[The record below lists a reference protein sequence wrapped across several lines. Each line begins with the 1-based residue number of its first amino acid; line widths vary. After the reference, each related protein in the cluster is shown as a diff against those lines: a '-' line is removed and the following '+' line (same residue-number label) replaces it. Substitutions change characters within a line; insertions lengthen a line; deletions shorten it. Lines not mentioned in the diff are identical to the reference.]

1 MRMRRAVLTVLI
13 LASATFA
20 SDAGAQVTPAANR
33 VRVVESCP
41 CSGCACGSIS
51 KRTLIVGQLVRRT
64 DDSVVIVPDSLSAQ
78 GTEQV
83 FVLGTQHQ
91 LLQSVGFRRRTL
103 RGMGTGLLV
112 GAVGGGVWGAL
123 YDEKPVCAQ
132 GSSCFEYGRGYNAF
146 WGAFLL
152 AWPGLVIGGLVGAS
166 NTHEVW
172 RPMADRSVRVAIA
185 PTAKG
190 GAQFTARMS
199 F

>member
-51 KRTLIVGQLVRRT
+51 KRTLIVGQLVRQT
-64 DDSVVIVPDSLSAQ
+64 NDSVVIVPDSLSAQ
-78 GTEQV
+78 GTEHV
-83 FVLGTQHQ
+83 FLFGC
-91 LLQSVGFRRRTL
+91 GF
-103 RGMGTGLLV
+103 
-112 GAVGGGVWGAL
+112 
-123 YDEKPVCAQ
+123 D
-132 GSSCFEYGRGYNAF
+132 FGRGFSTYI
-146 WGAFLL
+146 GASLYGM
-152 AWPGLVIGGLVGAS
+152 AGLVIGGIVGAR

-172 RPMADRSVRVAIA
+172 RPMAERGVRMAIA